1 MQIHKFDEWTNRVD
15 VLRALN
21 DDKRES
27 CRTGMAWLSSIRV
40 SEAIHAGICHG
51 PHLVE
56 VKVGFLPNQ

>member
-1 MQIHKFDEWTNRVD
+1 MQIHNFHGWTNRVD
-15 VLRALN
+15 VLRALS

-27 CRTGMAWLSSIRV
+27 CRTGMAWLSIRV
-40 SEAIHAGICHG
+40 SEAIYAGICHG